1 VGFLTLAIKSG
12 FEYRSIVFRLGACHP
27 CNVEFCRLIE
37 GVKGL
42 LKTKG
47 TIGTVLMDIL
57 DGIHSLNPSF
67 GGLGFKL

>member
-42 LKTKG
+42 LKTMG
-47 TIGTVLMDIL
+47 TDQEA
-57 DGIHSLNPSF
+57 
-67 GGLGFKL
+67 GL